1 MGRDAELQKVAF
13 IGSYLPRRC
22 GIATF
27 TNDLWASVA
36 KQGAADCFVLP
47 VTDRPRTYEYPS
59 EVCFEIDEQDQA
71 SYRRAADFLNFS
83 NTDVV
88 SVQHEFGIYGGPSGS
103 HLLMLLRGLRM
114 PVVTTL
120 HTVLKEPNADQRRVM
135 AELSELSARLVV
147 MSESG
152 RAILEESYGVSGE
165 KVRLIPHGI
174 PDMPF
179 VDPAFYKDQYGVEGK
194 HVLLTFGLLSPNKGI
209 EVVINALP
217 EVLKEFPNLVYIVL
231 GATHPNLLREQGEVY
246 RMSLETLVHDLGLED
261 QVIFYDR
268 FVELDELKQFI
279 GAADLYVTPYLNPAQ
294 ITSGALAYAFGCGKA
309 VISTPYA
316 HARELLAEDRGVL
329 VPFGS
334 PEAIASEIVKL
345 LRDDPRR
352 HSMRKRAYML
362 GREMVWDNVAHQ
374 YLEAFRDARQ
384 ARLARVQ
391 TKELRHGDGKRRSE
405 LPLPKLDHLM
415 RMTDGIGLFQHA
427 CFTLPNYVE
436 GYCTDDNA
444 RALLFTVL
452 LEEDGEKSAELSR
465 LQSCYSAF
473 VNYAF
478 DAKSRRF
485 RNFMSF
491 DRRWLE
497 DVGSEDS
504 HGRALWALGTCVG
517 RSLRRD
523 LQYWAAGLFA
533 QALGPMAEIGAP
545 RSAAFALLGIHEYT
559 RRLGGD
565 RAASNL
571 ALELGERL
579 QRLYANAA
587 APDWQWFEDGLTY
600 CNAKLPHALIVS
612 GARLERQDWLDTG
625 LKSLAW
631 LMKVQRSERGLFR
644 PIGSNGFYPRG
655 GEPAYYDQQPV
666 EAQASLSACL
676 AAYRVTSD
684 PHWLNQARAC
694 FDWYFG
700 KNDLGLAVYDPTSGG
715 CRDALQVDRTNQNQ
729 GAESTLSYLLSLVE
743 LRLFEATLRAF
754 QRPAERDTVAT
765 SFLSDRS

>member
-27 TNDLWASVA
+27 TSDLWRAVSE
-36 KQGAADCFVLP
+36 QRAADCFVLP
-47 VTDRPRTYEYPS
+47 VTDRAQSYEYPP
-59 EVCFEIDEQDQA
+59 EVRFELDEQDQA

-88 SVQHEFGIYGGPSGS
+88 SVQHEFGIYGGPAGS
-103 HLLMLLRGLRM
+103 HLLLLLRGLRM

-120 HTVLKEPNADQRRVM
+120 HTVLREPNADQRRVM
-135 AELSELSARLVV
+135 DELCEISARLVV

-152 RAILEESYGVSGE
+152 REFLRDTYGVSGD

-209 EVVINALP
+209 ENVINALP
-217 EVLKEFPNLVYIVL
+217 AVVSEFPNLVYIVL
-231 GATHPNLLREQGEVY
+231 GATHPNLLREQGEAY

-261 QVIFYDR
+261 HVIFYDR
-268 FVELDELKQFI
+268 FVELEELKQFI

-294 ITSGALAYAFGCGKA
+294 ITSGTLAYAFGCGKA
-309 VISTPYA
+309 VLSTPYW
-316 HARELLAEDRGVL
+316 HAQELLAEGRGVL
-329 VPFGS
+329 VPFAS
-334 PEAIASEIVKL
+334 PDAIAREVGVL
-345 LRDDPRR
+345 LRDESRR
-352 HSMRKRAYML
+352 HAMRKRAYLL

-374 YLEAFRDARQ
+374 YLETFREARQ
-384 ARLARVQ
+384 ACVHLS
-391 TKELRHGDGKRRSE
+391 HGKGTRPAENQRRSE
-405 LPLPKLDHLM
+405 LPQPKLDHLS
-415 RMTDGIGLFQHA
+415 RMTDSIGLFQHA

-444 RALLFTVL
+444 RALLLTVL
-452 LEEDGEKSAELSR
+452 LEEDGERGPELVR
-465 LQSCYSAF
+465 LANAYAAF

-478 DAKSRRF
+478 DASTRRF

-497 DVGSEDS
+497 DVGSDDS

-523 LQYWAAGLFA
+523 LQYWAAGMFA
-533 QALGPMAEIGAP
+533 QALGPVVEMTSP
-545 RSAAFALLGIHEYT
+545 RAWAFALLGIHEYV

-565 RAASNL
+565 RAASTL
-571 ALELGERL
+571 AQELGERL
-579 QRLYANAA
+579 HQLFSRTSGPN
-587 APDWQWFEDGLTY
+587 WRWFEDRLAY

-612 GARLERQDWLDTG
+612 GARLERQDWIDAGLDALG
-625 LKSLAW
+625 W
-631 LMKVQRSERGLFR
+631 LMRLQRSERGLFR
-644 PIGSNGFYPRG
+644 PIGSNGFYVRG
-655 GEPAYYDQQPV
+655 GQPAYYDQQPV

-676 AAYRVTSD
+676 AAYRVTRD
-684 PHWLNQARAC
+684 ARWLGEARSC
-694 FDWYFG
+694 FDWFFG
-700 KNDLGLAVYDPTSGG
+700 KNDLGLSLYDPTSGG

-729 GAESTLSYLLSLVE
+729 GAESTLAYLLSLLE

-754 QRPAERDTVAT
+754 RQPAERDTVAT
-765 SFLSDRS
+765 SFLVNR